1 MLQELNIIY
10 NTKISDKEFS
20 ILSDYIYGNFG
31 IKMPS
36 AKRVMLQSRLHKR
49 LRSLNMSGFGEYI
62 EYLFSVEGEKS
73 EITEMM
79 NVVSTNKTDF
89 FREPA
94 HFEFID
100 NHVLPK
106 FARER
111 PTRQIKIWSAGCSSG
126 EEVYTI
132 CMTIEEYMRLKYE
145 MSYHVFGTDIS
156 TDVLRK
162 AKSAIYSN
170 NRTSGI
176 SRENKKR
183 YFLISKDRSTNLLK
197 VIPKLRNK
205 VSFSRLNFMDKHYNV
220 DAGFDIIFCRNVLI
234 YFDRITQEKVIK
246 SLCQKLDTGGYLFL
260 GHSESVTGL
269 DVPLRQLK
277 PTVFQKI

>member
-1 MLQELNIIY
+1 
-10 NTKISDKEFS
+10 
-20 ILSDYIYGNFG
+20 NFG
-31 IKMPS
+31 IKMPPV
-36 AKRVMLQSRLHKR
+36 KRIMLQSRLHKR
-49 LRSLNMSGFGEYI
+49 LRFLNMADFGEYI
-62 EYLFSVEGEKS
+62 DYLFSAEGRKNEV
-73 EITEMM
+73 TEMM

-94 HFEFID
+94 HFEFME

-106 FARER
+106 FEIER

-132 CMTIEEYMRLKYE
+132 CITLEEYMRLKKDL
-145 MSYHVFGTDIS
+145 SYHVFGTDIS

-170 NRTSGI
+170 DRTAGI
-176 SRENKKR
+176 SHEHKKR
-183 YFLISKDRSTNLLK
+183 YFLISKDRSTNLVK

-220 DAGFDIIFCRNVLI
+220 DSGFDIIFCRNVLI
-234 YFDRITQEKVIK
+234 YFDRETQEKVINR
-246 SLCQKLDTGGYLFL
+246 LCQKLDIGGYLFL
-260 GHSESVTGL
+260 GHSESITGL
-269 DVPLRQLK
+269 NVPLKQLQ
-277 PTVFQKI
+277 PTVYQKI